1 VTITAADLSV
11 DQTYKPISILAVFA
25 KMATYAVLGATGNT
39 GKSLIELILQQPNA
53 KVHAYCRNK
62 AKLGNQLP
70 IVVDNKSVDVFE
82 GSIYD
87 VDLFVNCLRGCRA
100 VFLTITTND
109 NVPGCHMSQD
119 SVRTIISALEKL
131 KEDPVTKTPL
141 PKVLLLSS
149 ATIDEHLNRDMPGWF
164 KPIMKAAASH
174 VYDDLKAAERMLR
187 AEESWLTTIFI
198 KPGGLSIDIQRG
210 HKLSLDN
217 QESFISY
224 LDLAAA
230 MIEAADD
237 PEGRY
242 DMRNVGVVNVNGG
255 AKFPPGTPMCI
266 AVGLL
271 RHFFPWLHPYLPSTG
286 PA

>member
-1 VTITAADLSV
+1 
-11 DQTYKPISILAVFA
+11 
-25 KMATYAVLGATGNT
+25 MASYAVLGATGNT

-53 KVHAYCRNK
+53 KIHAYCRNK
-62 AKLGNQLP
+62 NKLSAQLP
-70 IVVDNKSVDVFE
+70 IVVENKRVEIFE
-82 GSIYD
+82 GNIYD

-119 SVRTIISALEKL
+119 SVRTIISALEQL
-131 KEDPVTKTPL
+131 KKEEAKTPL

-174 VYDDLKAAERMLR
+174 VYDDLKVAERMLR

-198 KPGGLSIDIQRG
+198 KPGGLSLDVQRG
-210 HKLSLDN
+210 HKLSLDQ

-224 LDLAAA
+224 YDLAAA

-237 PEGRY
+237 AEGRY
-242 DMRNVGVVNVNGG
+242 DMQNVGVCNTNGG

-266 AVGLL
+266 AMGLL
-271 RHFFPWLHPYLPSTG
+271 RHFFPWLHNYLPSTG

>member
-1 VTITAADLSV
+1 
-11 DQTYKPISILAVFA
+11 
-25 KMATYAVLGATGNT
+25 MATYAVLGSTGNT
-39 GKSLIELILQQPNA
+39 GKCLVELALQQPNA

-62 AKLGNQLP
+62 TKLTNQLP
-70 IVVDNKSVDVFE
+70 IIIDNKRVEVFE

-87 VDLFVNCLRGCRA
+87 VDLFVDCLRGCRA

-119 SVRTIISALEKL
+119 SVRTIIAALVKL
-131 KEDPVTKTPL
+131 KKQQGPSGTI
-141 PKVLLLSS
+141 PKILLLSS

-164 KPIMKAAASH
+164 KPIMKAAASN
-174 VYDDLKAAERMLR
+174 VYDDLKVAEQMLR
-187 AEESWLTTIFI
+187 AEDDWLTTIYI
-198 KPGGLSIDIQRG
+198 KPGGLSLDVQRG
-210 HKLSLDN
+210 HKLSLDK

-224 LDLAAA
+224 YDLAAA

-237 PEGRY
+237 VEGRY
-242 DMRNVGVVNVNGG
+242 DMKNVGVVNANGG
-255 AKFPPGTPMCI
+255 ARFPPGTPMCI

-271 RHFFPWLHPYLPSTG
+271 RHFFPWLHNYLPSTG